1 MIYGLPDHLYE
12 AIDDRGEAIVLFTCY
27 RGSIAHGM
35 YVPSNDPDSV
45 DDTDYFAC
53 VIAPPAH
60 YCGLKSWGNSE
71 TKEVFIGDDDLLAYE
86 LRKLAKLMLVCN
98 PNVLSF
104 LWCEHI
110 YQSKVAEKLVAIRD
124 KFVSRKAVYKSFCG
138 YANAQLQKM
147 EAAAHRGFRGQ
158 KRRELKEKFGYD
170 TKHAAHCL
178 RLLRM
183 GDEFLRTGNL
193 RVNRE
198 GYDAEELIAV
208 KRGEWQRDKVVTEA
222 RGLFDKIKNSCEKS
236 VLPLEPDRELVER
249 TIIEMIRGYL
259 SV

>member
-1 MIYGLPDHLYE
+1 MKYGLPDHLYD
-12 AIDDRGEAIVLFTCY
+12 AIDDKGEAIVLFTCY

-35 YVPSNDPDSV
+35 YVPSSDPDSV
-45 DDTDYFAC
+45 DDTDYFSC
-53 VIAPPAH
+53 VIAPLAH
-60 YCGLKSWGNSE
+60 YCGLRSWGNSE
-71 TKEVFIGDDDLLAYE
+71 TKEVFIGDDDLLCYE

-104 LWCEHI
+104 LWCDHL
-110 YQSKVAEKLVAIRD
+110 YQSVVAEKLVKIRD
-124 KFVSRKAVYKSFCG
+124 KFISREAVYKSFCG

-183 GDEFLRTGNL
+183 GEEFLRTGNL
-193 RVNRE
+193 RLNRE
-198 GYDAEELIAV
+198 GYDASELLAV
-208 KRGEWQRDKVVTEA
+208 KRGEWQREKIVSEA
-222 RGLFDKIKNSCEKS
+222 EALFTQIKESYKKS
-236 VLPLEPDRELVER
+236 VLPLEPER
-249 TIIEMIRGYL
+249 DLIEQAVMDMIRGYL
-259 SV
+259 TV